1 MVVNQDGPMGQF
13 VRLELVA
20 MLVQMLQRIGTVKPL
35 MLVEPSQNGP
45 MEQSAHWDHL
55 AICAP
60 IPLLIGIVRLLMLV
74 VVNHVGVQGRI
85 AF

>member
-1 MVVNQDGPMGQF
+1 MGQF